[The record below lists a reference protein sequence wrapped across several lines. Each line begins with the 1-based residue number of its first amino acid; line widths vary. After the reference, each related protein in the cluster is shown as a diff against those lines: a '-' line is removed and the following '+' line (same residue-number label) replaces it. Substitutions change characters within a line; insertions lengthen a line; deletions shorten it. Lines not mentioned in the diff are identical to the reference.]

1 MTEYSQND
9 IKICENAGLRLYQEL
24 DVKTIRDD
32 YNELIELIDLFSIG
46 ARYVR
51 EKELKI
57 HKQDID
63 KRYLPQIREAKRIL
77 KNTEKRL
84 DYNMQRSDKLKGINL

>member
-9 IKICENAGLRLYQEL
+9 IKICQNAGLKLYQEL
-24 DVKTIRDD
+24 DLKSVTEH
-32 YNELIELIDLFSIG
+32 YNELIELIELFSIG

-63 KRYLPQIREAKRIL
+63 KRYLPQIREAKRRL

-84 DYNMQRSDKLKGINL
+84 VYNMKRSDGLK

>member
-9 IKICENAGLRLYQEL
+9 IKISQNARLKLYQEL
-24 DVKTIRDD
+24 DLKKVTEH
-32 YNELIELIDLFSIG
+32 YNELIELIELFSIG

-57 HKQDID
+57 HKRDID
-63 KRYLPQIREAKRIL
+63 KLYLPQIQEAKRIL

-84 DYNMQRSDKLKGINL
+84 DYNIKRSDKLKGINL